1 MQKIK
6 NTKGQTTEITQE
18 QYDELF
24 GKGGKAFRA
33 ERGGEYWMVHI
44 DGNVEKMNE
53 RGGAVDNYLYLT
65 GNYFRTEAEA
75 IAYKALQEATG
86 RVTHAINEAN
96 GGWEP
101 DGTHSK
107 WSFFL
112 NDNHFHTDVDMHNIN
127 AYTLPYL
134 KPDTAEKI
142 LEEHEEDLRV
152 IFGVK

>member
-6 NTKGQTTEITQE
+6 NTKGQTTEITQA
-18 QYDELF
+18 QHDELF
-24 GKGGKAFRA
+24 GKSGKAFRA
-33 ERGGEYWMVHI
+33 EKMERYWFI
-44 DGNVEKMNE
+44 DGFGNINFTDEQC
-53 RGGAVDNYLYLT
+53 RACDNYRHLT
-65 GNYFRTEAEA
+65 GNYFATKREA
-75 IAYKALQEATG
+75 IAYKALLEATG

-96 GGWEP
+96 GDWEP